1 MKKDIWNS
9 VAQYL
14 IKRWVT
20 FAVWLGERIPP
31 PRVFDCFE
39 NIWPKKWI
47 LLFELRAHSTNISA
61 CITVYD
67 CQDYIGILSQMGLK
81 YFLLLLFFPTSFI
94 FLLLIMC
101 SRSSS
106 GGGGGGGT
114 SNISVFK
121 CNWIDV
127 MQKCMNSIKTK
138 NFQTNRWIDLS
149 TSLRLFFVGT
159 SKTHQRFVW
168 AVSFFWLVLETC
180 EDTCSLISFPVR

>member
-106 GGGGGGGT
+106 GGGGGGG
-114 SNISVFK
+114 SSVTVSFGYFF
-121 CNWIDV
+121 V
-127 MQKCMNSIKTK
+127 MMIIIMLLFLLLLLSPGSAASLLSM
-138 NFQTNRWIDLS
+138 FLS
-149 TSLRLFFVGT
+149 TSPSCRIIITQDCRDSPENTPDELVPGG
-159 SKTHQRFVW
+159 HYH
-168 AVSFFWLVLETC
+168 WLSTNTC
-180 EDTCSLISFPVR
+180 

>member
-61 CITVYD
+61 CITVYN
-67 CQDYIGILSQMGLK
+67 CQAYIGILSQMGLK

-101 SRSSS
+101 SSSS
-106 GGGGGGGT
+106 GGGGGD
-114 SNISVFK
+114 SSSV
-121 CNWIDV
+121 
-127 MQKCMNSIKTK
+127 T
-138 NFQTNRWIDLS
+138 
-149 TSLRLFFVGT
+149 
-159 SKTHQRFVW
+159 
-168 AVSFFWLVLETC
+168 VSFGYFFCDDDYYYVAVFCCCYYHQVRQPLYYPCFCPQVHLVA
-180 EDTCSLISFPVR
+180 